1 MPDLLAAVADIVGRA
16 ADYALERQTTDFRR
30 WHKTG
35 GSPICEIDLSVDK
48 RLRTELVA
56 LLPDAGWLS
65 EERADDPARLDKQ
78 RVWIVDPI
86 DGTRDYLR
94 GRSGWAVSV
103 ALVEDGAPVLGV
115 LAAPGRGE
123 LWTAAAG
130 QGAWR
135 NGERLAVVDRIEL
148 TGARVPAD
156 TLPKADRDLVA
167 VPKPNGIAL
176 RMALVASG
184 EADLVVAGKLG
195 HEWDIAA
202 AALIAAEAGATVT
215 DGAGASFRF
224 NKPDPRAGGVLV
236 ASPGLHGAALARFG
250 QGTNVTPA

>member
-1 MPDLLAAVADIVGRA
+1 MPDLLAAVADIAGRA
-16 ADYALERQTTDFRR
+16 ADYALERQTQDFRR
-30 WHKTG
+30 WHKSG
-35 GSPICEIDLSVDK
+35 GSPVCEIDLSVDK
-48 RLRTELVA
+48 RLRAELLP

-65 EERADDPARLDKQ
+65 EERADDPARLACR

-103 ALVEDGAPVLGV
+103 ALVEDGLPVLGV

-123 LWTAAAG
+123 RWTAEAG
-130 QGAWR
+130 RGAWR
-135 NGERLAVVDRIEL
+135 NGERLAVSDRSDL
-148 TGARVPAD
+148 AGARVPAD
-156 TLPKADRDLVA
+156 VLPKADRDLVA

-176 RMALVASG
+176 RMALVAGG
-184 EADLVVAGKLG
+184 EADLLVAGKLG

-215 DGAGASFRF
+215 DGAGVQFRF
-224 NKPDPRAGGVLV
+224 NKPDPSALGVLV
-236 ASPGLHGAALARFG
+236 AVPELHGAVLERFG
-250 QGTNVTPA
+250 VAAVA